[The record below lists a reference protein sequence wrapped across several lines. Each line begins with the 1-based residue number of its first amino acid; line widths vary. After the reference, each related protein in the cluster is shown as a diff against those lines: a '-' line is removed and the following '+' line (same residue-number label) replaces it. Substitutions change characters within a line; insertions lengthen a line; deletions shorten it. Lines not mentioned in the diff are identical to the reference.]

1 MRWGV
6 ILCTCNDTLPIDAK
20 GIGKALGLER
30 PPVLFSRLPR
40 DEIHSF
46 LSLASRERYDRVL
59 IGCCGPRELFT
70 EALAA
75 AGAEGTPLHL
85 LDLRESCYWPHG
97 DREAANAKAARLLRV
112 TFHGADQGER
122 VVEHPLSVGGRVLIA
137 ADSPDGLALAGR
149 IGEFATPVLLLD
161 ERTAAFDPAFRYP
174 LPWKVNWGRIA
185 EIRGRLGEFQVIV
198 ERTQPIDL
206 ETCIYCRKCIPVC
219 HTAAITEGLRLRLDL
234 CDRCGDCLTAC
245 EKVGAIKIPRED
257 RDVITA
263 DQVVVLT
270 HDGVEPGPYRTGHLV
285 LANSSPA
292 DLDAAAWKVYGLVGE
307 FRKPEHVRY
316 NPETCAAGA
325 STFRGCGVCITACPY
340 EAIDRERNRVRVD
353 QFTCEGCG
361 ACVSAC
367 PTSSLT
373 FTEPSDAE
381 LYARLQA
388 LLAPLPGRNGADRPV
403 VAFHCSEKG
412 RETFQAAGRLRL
424 PYPASVL
431 PIGGPCLR
439 YFSEANIL
447 AAFRMGAAGVALV
460 GCESCPHGERELLYQ
475 KVEFARRVL
484 DAFGFGAE
492 RLHLLTGAAGEE
504 AATVEALRRFAEA
517 VGDPPVRWDGQPFAE
532 RDNRAVI
539 TGSIAAF
546 IAATG
551 REPGRVPLDPPQPF
565 ALAEVDAPGCTL
577 CRACVNVCPTHAFR
591 LVEATHTLEF
601 KQLACV
607 ACGLCEQA
615 CPERVITLKRAV
627 FLDRGALEY
636 QPVVQ
641 DEMVGCAKCGKPYIN
656 RRALE
661 AVEKKVLGM
670 ESLLDTFSG
679 ARRNLL
685 RMCPNCRAVVAVLE
699 MQQGWEP

>member
-1 MRWGV
+1 MRWGI
-6 ILCTCNDTLPIDAK
+6 ILCTCNETLPIDVK
-20 GIGKALGLER
+20 GIGKTLGLER

-46 LSLASRERYDRVL
+46 LSLAARERYDRIL

-75 AGAEGTPLHL
+75 AGAEGTPTHVV
-85 LDLRESCYWPHG
+85 DLRESCYWPHQ
-97 DREAANAKAARLLRV
+97 DREAANAKAARLLRAALQV
-112 TFHGADQGER
+112 ADQPR
-122 VVEHPLSVGGRVLIA
+122 AAEHPLTVGGRVLIVT
-137 ADSPDGLALAGR
+137 DSPDGLTLAR
-149 IGEFATPVLLLD
+149 RVGEFAHPTLLLD
-161 ERTAAFDPAFRYP
+161 EASAALDASFVYP
-174 LPWKVNWGRIA
+174 LPWKANWGRVA
-185 EIRGRLGEFQVIV
+185 EIRGRLGDFQVIV

-219 HTAAITEGLRLRLDL
+219 HTAAVSEGLRLRLDL

-245 EKVGAIKIPRED
+245 EKVGAIKIPRQD
-257 RDVITA
+257 RDVIQA
-263 DQVVVLT
+263 DQVVVIT
-270 HDGVEPGPYRTGHLV
+270 HDGAAPGPYRTGHLV
-285 LANSSPA
+285 LSNPTPA

-307 FRKPEHVRY
+307 FRKPEHVSY
-316 NPETCAAGA
+316 NRETCAAGA
-325 STFRGCGVCITACPY
+325 ASFRGCGICIQVCPY
-340 EAIDRERNRVRVD
+340 EAIDRERERVKVD
-353 QFTCEGCG
+353 HFACEGCG

-373 FTEPSDAE
+373 FTEPSNDE
-381 LYARLQA
+381 LYARLAA
-388 LLAPLPGRNGADRPV
+388 LLAPLPRRNGPERPV
-403 VAFHCSEKG
+403 VAFHCGEKG
-412 RETFQAAGRLRL
+412 QEAFQAAGRLRL

-460 GCESCPHGERELLYQ
+460 GCQACPHGERELLYQ
-475 KVEFARRVL
+475 KVEFARLVL
-484 DAFGFGAE
+484 DAFGLGAD
-492 RLHLLTGAAGEE
+492 RLHVITGGTGEE

-517 VGDPPVRWDGQPFAE
+517 VGDPPIRWDGQPLAE
-532 RDNRAVI
+532 RENRAVI
-539 TGSIAAF
+539 SSAIAAF
-546 IAATG
+546 IAETG
-551 REPGRVPLDPPQPF
+551 REPGRISLDAPHPF
-565 ALAEVDAPGCTL
+565 AFADVDAPGCTL
-577 CRACVNVCPTHAFR
+577 CRSCVNVCPTHAFR
-591 LVEATHTLEF
+591 LVEETHTLEF

-607 ACGLCEQA
+607 ACGLCAEA
-615 CPERVITLKRAV
+615 CPERVITLKREV
-627 FLDRGALEY
+627 FLDRGALDY

-661 AVEKKVLGM
+661 AVEKKVFSM

-679 ARRNLL
+679 NRRNLL